1 MVTKEQVDKAEE
13 DVDKAEWVAA
23 HKHYYTDAFGVAD
36 ALAALDDAWDKYI
49 KLKKERKMVTKED
62 VEKAKA
68 AAKADDAEA
77 AALAAADVGA
87 IEAALA
93 AATEAAEE
101 AWEEYVKLKEEFENA
116 NSRRC

>member
-1 MVTKEQVDKAEE
+1 MLRRLR
-13 DVDKAEWVAA
+13 
-23 HKHYYTDAFGVAD
+23 H
-36 ALAALDDAWDKYI
+36 
-49 KLKKERKMVTKED
+49 
-62 VEKAKA
+62 

-77 AALAAADVGA
+77 AALAAADVDA